1 VFDDIPGVL
10 TLQPLPTEILSEDG
24 SPDLPLGVVPLDVF
38 WKENLILGRGDV
50 VVVAGI
56 VFVDDDIIDEPPAI
70 LCLYLFGLLDESG
83 LKIKQG
89 SYCLFLTFQ
98 Y

>member
-24 SPDLPLGVVPLDVF
+24 SPDLPLGVVPPDVI

-50 VVVAGI
+50 VVVVVVVAGV

-89 SYCLFLTFQ
+89 S
-98 Y
+98 